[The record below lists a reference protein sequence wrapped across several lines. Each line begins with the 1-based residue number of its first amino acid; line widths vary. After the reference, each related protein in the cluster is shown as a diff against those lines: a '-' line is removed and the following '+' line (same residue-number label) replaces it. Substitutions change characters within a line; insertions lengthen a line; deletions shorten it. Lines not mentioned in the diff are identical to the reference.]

1 VFSTADD
8 NQPAVSIHVLQ
19 GEREFARDNRT
30 LGRFD
35 LTGIPPKPRG
45 MPQIEVSFDIDANG
59 IVHVSAKDKDTG
71 KEQSI
76 KIQSSSGISEEEIN
90 KMVKDAEAN
99 AEKDKKARELVDA
112 KNQAEQVVYQVE
124 KTLKENEGKLPADLV
139 SQANSAV
146 ADLKAATEKAT
157 SKEEIQSALDK
168 AQGVV
173 SQILQAAQAAGGA
186 GAAEANSGEHQHG
199 ENCEGSCGDNCKGK
213 EDKGKD
219 GPVDADFEVVDE
231 KK

>member
-1 VFSTADD
+1 
-8 NQPAVSIHVLQ
+8 
-19 GEREFARDNRT
+19 
-30 LGRFD
+30 RFD

-45 MPQIEVSFDIDANG
+45 LPQIEVTFDIDANG
-59 IVHVSAKDKDTG
+59 IVHVSAKDKETG

-76 KIQSSSGISEEEIN
+76 KIQTSSGLSEDEIN

-99 AEKDKKARELVDA
+99 ADKDKKARELVDA

-124 KTLKENEGKLPADLV
+124 KTLKENDGKLPADLV
-139 SQANSAV
+139 SQANAAV

-157 SKEEIQSALDK
+157 SKEEIQSAMDK
-168 AQGVV
+168 AQSVV
-173 SQILQAAQAAGGA
+173 SQILQAAQMAGG
-186 GAAEANSGEHQHG
+186 GATGEPKHG
-199 ENCEGSCGDNCKGK
+199 DNCEGNCGGGDDCCKNKG
-213 EDKGKD
+213 DKKD